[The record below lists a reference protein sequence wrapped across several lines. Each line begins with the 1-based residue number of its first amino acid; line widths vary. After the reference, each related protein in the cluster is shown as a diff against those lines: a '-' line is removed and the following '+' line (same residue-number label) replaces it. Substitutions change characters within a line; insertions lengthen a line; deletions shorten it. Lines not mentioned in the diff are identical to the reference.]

1 MPFILPHF
9 ISVVLRL
16 DLETV
21 AIIVTATTMKF
32 AMAAMVIITV
42 AVGVMV
48 ILIMIIAVATELIV
62 TIMGKVGEATR
73 TVGQCQPIQYSCQFI
88 FVVASIVN

>member
-32 AMAAMVIITV
+32 AMAAMAAMAAMVIITV

-73 TVGQCQPIQYSCQFI
+73 TVG
-88 FVVASIVN
+88 